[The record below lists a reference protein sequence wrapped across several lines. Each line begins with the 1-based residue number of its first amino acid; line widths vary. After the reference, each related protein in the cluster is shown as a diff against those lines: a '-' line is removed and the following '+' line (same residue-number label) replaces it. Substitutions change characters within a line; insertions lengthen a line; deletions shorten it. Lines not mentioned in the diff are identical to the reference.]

1 MVDEELRELLL
12 RIAQAQLK
20 TDVQLAETDKKL
32 KELAE
37 NITKTDVQL
46 AETDKKLKELIESGK
61 MVDERLNRLTEKMDK
76 TEAKINK
83 LAEMYGGT
91 SNNQGK
97 VAEEFFYNSLKHRP
111 IINGIQFDFVQKNV
125 TRSLGN
131 LEEEY
136 DLILVNET
144 IVFLIEV
151 KYRLHKKDIEYYME
165 KKFPKFLSLFPEY
178 KNHKIYVAFASF
190 CVEEELKEQALQQG
204 ITILQRRGKVFEA
217 LAA

>member
-1 MVDEELRELLL
+1 MIDEELRELLV
-12 RIAQAQLK
+12 RIAQAQLN

-37 NITKTDVQL
+37 NIAKTDLQL

-61 MVDERLNRLTEKMDK
+61 RVDERLNRLTEKMDK

-125 TRSLGN
+125 SRSRGN

-136 DLILVNET
+136 DLILANEN

-151 KYRLHKKDIEYYME
+151 KYRLHKKDIEYYMG

-190 CVEEELKEQALQQG
+190 SVEDELKEQALQQG
-204 ITILQRRGKVFEA
+204 ITILKRRGKVFEA